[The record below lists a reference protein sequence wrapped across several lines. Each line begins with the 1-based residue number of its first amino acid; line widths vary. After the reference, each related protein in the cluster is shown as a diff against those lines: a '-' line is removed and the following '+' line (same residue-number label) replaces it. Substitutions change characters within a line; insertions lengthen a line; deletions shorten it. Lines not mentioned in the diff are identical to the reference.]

1 MNATFK
7 KVLKLVIAG
16 ATCFVAG
23 QCFGIASAEG
33 LVADGKVS
41 TDDIKKAAK
50 GHDWSRNSVTDGFC
64 EGFIT
69 GGAEMT
75 RKLEDAGL
83 L

>member
-1 MNATFK
+1 MNKTFK
-7 KVLKLVIAG
+7 NVLKLVIAG

-23 QCFGIASAEG
+23 QCFGIVSAEG
-33 LVADGKVS
+33 IVADGKVS
-41 TDDIKKAAK
+41 EDDIKKAAK
-50 GHDWSRNSVTDGFC
+50 GHNWSRNSVTDGFC

-69 GGAEMT
+69 GGADMT